1 MNNWSHSDTFIV
13 EGLASTLK
21 RIIYVPGKNPKPP
34 AEQHRQQLLRCLLQ
48 GVQRIDPDIADDIE
62 ATDSFTLVAWNRHFY
77 DAVIAIEQITPWVDL
92 LLSQQSFP
100 ESDIAAV
107 RSAKYRL
114 ARLLY
119 QMGDRLH
126 WLIPLIPDKRIKSS
140 IQDSGRYFSNRNNI
154 ACKVRDMQKHPLR
167 EAARNK
173 DKVLL
178 IGHSMGSIIAYDSM
192 WELHHLENLDDCVDT
207 LLTIGSPLGMHY
219 VQKHLIGLNNRQA
232 PSYPG
237 NFRQWIN
244 ISARGDL
251 VALDRSLADDFSAM
265 VETRQVESIT
275 DRRGNIFNH
284 YRDSKGLNVH
294 KSYGYLINPVV
305 SKTIA
310 DWWCAA

>member
-1 MNNWSHSDTFIV
+1 M
-13 EGLASTLK
+13 K
-21 RIIYVPGKNPKPP
+21 KIIYVPGKNPKPP
-34 AEQHRQQLLRCLLQ
+34 PSQHREQLFRCLLQ
-48 GVQRIDPDIADDIE
+48 GVQRIDPAIADDIA

-77 DAVIAIEQITPWVDL
+77 DAAIDIEQITPWVDRL
-92 LLSQQSFP
+92 LAQQTFP

-107 RSAKYRL
+107 RSIKYRL

-119 QMGDRLH
+119 QLGDHLH
-126 WLIPLIPDKRIKSS
+126 WLIPLIPDKRIKAS
-140 IQDSGRYFSNRNNI
+140 IQETERYFSNHNDI
-154 ACKVRDMQKHPLR
+154 ACKIRDLQKQPLR
-167 EAARNK
+167 EAAENN

-192 WELHHLENLDDCVDT
+192 WELHHLENKEDCVDT

-219 VQKHLIGLNNRQA
+219 VQKHLSGLNNKQV

-237 NFRQWIN
+237 NLRQWIN

-251 VALDRSLADDFSAM
+251 VALDRSLADDFRAM
-265 VETRQVESIT
+265 IDNQQVESIT
-275 DRRGNIFNH
+275 DWREDIFNH

-310 DWWCAA
+310 DWWRTA